1 MLLHRCFRPGPVN
14 LNIAMSFVTVATC
27 AAPTLAACTVAPL
40 GLRCVGVAPFG
51 VVVCLRARLVLFS
64 LVLEREKAVPLLC
77 FAATATAP
85 PSIVVAVLVN
95 TGCTPKCG
103 MAEAG
108 AVLESLA
115 LVLEWEHTFVAN
127 ANSF

>member
-1 MLLHRCFRPGPVN
+1 M
-14 LNIAMSFVTVATC
+14 T
-27 AAPTLAACTVAPL
+27 PL

-64 LVLEREKAVPLLC
+64 LVLEREKAVPLFC

-85 PSIVVAVLVN
+85 PSVVVAVLVN
-95 TGCTPKCG
+95 TGCTPKCV
-103 MAEAG
+103 MVVAG
-108 AVLESLA
+108 AVSESLA
-115 LVLEWEHTFVAN
+115 FVLEWEDTLVAS

>member
-1 MLLHRCFRPGPVN
+1 M
-14 LNIAMSFVTVATC
+14 T
-27 AAPTLAACTVAPL
+27 PL

-77 FAATATAP
+77 FAATAAAP
-85 PSIVVAVLVN
+85 PIRR
-95 TGCTPKCG
+95 CTPKCV
-103 MAEAG
+103 MVAAG
-108 AVLESLA
+108 AVSESLA
-115 LVLEWEHTFVAN
+115 FVLEWEDTLVAS